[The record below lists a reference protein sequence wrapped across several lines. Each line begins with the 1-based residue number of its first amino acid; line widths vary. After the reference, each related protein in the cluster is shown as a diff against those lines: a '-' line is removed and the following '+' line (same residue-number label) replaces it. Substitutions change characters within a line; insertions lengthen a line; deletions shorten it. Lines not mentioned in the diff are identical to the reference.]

1 MKKNFIIAL
10 AISLF
15 IHYGSFAMAYSNNG
29 YDWATNPMNPTSPL
43 SPFNPI
49 NPISPLN
56 PLNNRSMTSETVS
69 HARHVK
75 PSEFECFSTR
85 VWTIRYKGLER
96 RTESA
101 ELKNQIHKCIRHGG
115 GSACMMKVIY

>member
-1 MKKNFIIAL
+1 MRKHFIIAM

-15 IHYGSFAMAYSNNG
+15 IHWGSFAMAYSNNG
-29 YDWATNPMNPTSPL
+29 YNWATNPMNPSSPMNYL
-43 SPFNPI
+43 NPA

-56 PLNNRSMTSETVS
+56 PTRHQSTTSETVS
-69 HARHVK
+69 HARRVQY
-75 PSEFECFSTR
+75 SEFECFSTK

-96 RTESA
+96 RTDSI
-101 ELKNQIHKCIRHGG
+101 ELKNKITKCIRHGG